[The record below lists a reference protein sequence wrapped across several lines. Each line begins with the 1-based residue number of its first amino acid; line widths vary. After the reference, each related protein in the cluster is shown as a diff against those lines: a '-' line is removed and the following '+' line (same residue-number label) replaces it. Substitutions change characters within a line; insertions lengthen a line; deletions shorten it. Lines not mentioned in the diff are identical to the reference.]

1 MPLFALGIN
10 HQTASVSLRE
20 KVVFSPEFLADAY
33 KQLMALSS
41 VSEAVIVSTCNR
53 TEIYCNL
60 NQDNGKQVI
69 DWLCFVQQ
77 LRESEEIELTES
89 LYCYQDE
96 QAVQHLFRVACGLDS
111 LVLGEPQILGQI
123 KQAFAT
129 ASQLKSVDKVINQW
143 FQKTFSVA
151 KRVRTDTQIGANA
164 ISVAFAA
171 VCLAKQIF
179 SDLSES
185 RVLLIGAGETIELVG
200 KYLVD
205 HNVPNI
211 TIANRT
217 LSRAM
222 ALVDQFNAQAIT
234 LGEIPNHLPAADII
248 ISSTASPLPIIGKG
262 MVESALK
269 KRRYQPMLFIDI
281 AVPRDIESQVGE
293 LNDAYLYS
301 VDDLHGIIEDNKQA
315 RQEAAIE
322 AEKIIDTC
330 TLEFSAWLESLK
342 AVESIRLYR
351 SNSELLRDQ
360 LLARAIF
367 ALSNGAEAEK
377 ILKELAFKLTNKLI
391 HYPSQALTD
400 VSRSGNDKELQLL
413 RTALGLNTEEE

>member
-20 KVVFSPEFLADAY
+20 KVAFAPEFLLGAY
-33 KQLMALSS
+33 QQLLAQHFVL
-41 VSEAVIVSTCNR
+41 EAVIVSTCNR
-53 TEIYCNL
+53 TEIYCKTD
-60 NQDNGKQVI
+60 QDNCQSVI
-69 DWLCFVQQ
+69 DWFCSFHQIQ
-77 LRESEEIELTES
+77 ESELVAS
-89 LYCYQDE
+89 LYCYKDE
-96 QAVQHLFRVACGLDS
+96 QAVKHLFRVACGLDS

-129 ASQLKSVDKVINQW
+129 ASQTKSVNKVLNKW
-143 FQKTFSVA
+143 FHQTFSVA
-151 KRVRTDTQIGANA
+151 KKVRTETQIGANA

-179 SDLSES
+179 SDLSKS

-200 KYLVD
+200 KYLVE

-222 ALVDQFNAQAIT
+222 ELVDKFSAQAIT
-234 LGEIPNHLPAADII
+234 LGEIPNHLPDADII

-269 KRRYQPMLFIDI
+269 TRRRQPMLFIDI
-281 AVPRDIESQVGE
+281 AVPRDIEEQVSE

-301 VDDLHGIIEDNKQA
+301 VDDLHGIIEENKLA
-315 RQEAAIE
+315 RLEAAIE
-322 AEKIIDTC
+322 AEKIVETC
-330 TLEFSAWLESLK
+330 IVAFMDWLESLK

-351 SNSELLRDQ
+351 NNSELIRDQ
-360 LLARAIF
+360 LLTRAGQ
-367 ALSNGAEAEK
+367 ALANGCEADK

-391 HYPSQALTD
+391 HHPSQALTE
-400 VSRSGNDKELQLL
+400 VCRSGDDNELQIL
-413 RTALGLNTEEE
+413 RSALGLNNEE

>member
-10 HQTASVSLRE
+10 HQTASLSLRE
-20 KVVFSPEFLADAY
+20 KVVFTPEYLLGAY
-33 KQLMALSS
+33 RQLMARSS
-41 VSEAVIVSTCNR
+41 VLEAVIVSTCNR

-60 NQDNGKQVI
+60 NQDNCQQVI
-69 DWLCFVQQ
+69 DWFHLFHQIE
-77 LRESEEIELTES
+77 ESELADS
-89 LYCYQDE
+89 LYCYQNE

-129 ASQLKSVDKVINQW
+129 ASQAKSVNKILNKW
-143 FQKTFSVA
+143 FQQTFSVA
-151 KRVRTDTQIGANA
+151 KRVRTETQIGANA

-179 SDLSES
+179 SELSQS

-222 ALVDQFNAQAIT
+222 ELVDRFDAQAIT
-234 LGEIPNHLPAADII
+234 LGEIPNHLADADII

-269 KRRYQPMLFIDI
+269 KRRHQPILFIDI
-281 AVPRDIESQVGE
+281 AVPRDIESEVAE
-293 LNDAYLYS
+293 LSDAYLYT
-301 VDDLHGIIEDNKQA
+301 VDDLHGIIEENKQA

-322 AEKIIDTC
+322 AEKIIESC
-330 TLEFSAWLESLK
+330 TVDFTDWLESLK

-351 SNSELLRDQ
+351 SNSELSRDQ
-360 LLARAIF
+360 LLIRAT
-367 ALSNGAEAEK
+367 AVLNNGGDPEK
-377 ILKELAFKLTNKLI
+377 VLKELAFKLTNKLI

-400 VSRSGNDKELQLL
+400 VSRSGDDNKLQIL
-413 RTALGLNTEEE
+413 RSALGLNLEE